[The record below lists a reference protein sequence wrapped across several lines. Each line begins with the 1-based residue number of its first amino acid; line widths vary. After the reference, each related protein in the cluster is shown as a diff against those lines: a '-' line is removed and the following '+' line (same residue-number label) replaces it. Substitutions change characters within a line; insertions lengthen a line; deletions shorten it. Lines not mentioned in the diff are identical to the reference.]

1 MAYYT
6 GSAVSFADLQAA
18 VATACQAH
26 GWLWQDGI
34 LSKGRAFVKLSVAT
48 TTGAT
53 GLLIEGGTGRSGLN
67 LLNPSGAKPR
77 LGRPGTSSFFS
88 DISWPAQYHIHVGES
103 PDEVYVVLNTGIS
116 DFYWLAWGLSAVPL
130 PGTGLWLAGSA
141 AVANVGTYGLSMSH
155 DYGNSNENY
164 LAPALFWATQRNS
177 SANNRSCLVQV
188 NASGDWAVYTG
199 AGVATLAPLL
209 NRQPNTWNSEAV
221 LLPAREWEV
230 VAQNKLRLLVDC
242 AHARILRI
250 HNFVPGDVILLGEDR
265 WRVYPFF
272 RKDASTP
279 NGGNNHTGTF
289 GWALREG

>member
-6 GSAVSFADLQAA
+6 GSAVSFADLQAV

-48 TTGAT
+48 TGAT
-53 GLLIEGGTGRSGLN
+53 GLLIEGGTGRSGPN
-67 LLNPSGAKPR
+67 LINPSGAKPR
-77 LGRPGTSSFFS
+77 IGRHGTTSYFA
-88 DISWPAQYHIHVGES
+88 DINWPAQYHIHVGES

-116 DFYWLAWGLSAVPL
+116 DFYWLAWGLSAIPL
-130 PGTGLWLAGSA
+130 PGTGLWLGGSA
-141 AVANVGTYGLSMSH
+141 PAVNVGAYGISISSAH
-155 DYGNSNENY
+155 GNSTENY
-164 LAPALFWATQRNS
+164 ACPALFWPNNRNS
-177 SANNRSCLVQV
+177 SANNRSCLTQV
-188 NASGDWAVYTG
+188 NSNGDWAAYTS
-199 AGVATLAPLL
+199 AGITALAPLL
-209 NRQPNTWNSEAV
+209 ERQPNTWNSEAV
-221 LLPAREWEV
+221 LLPLREWET
-230 VAQNKLRLLVDC
+230 VAQNKNRLLVDC

-250 HNFVPGDVILLGEDR
+250 HNFVPGDVIQLGEDR

-279 NGGNNHTGTF
+279 NGGSNHTGTF